1 MKVESKK
8 IRAAARG
15 QDCTVRL
22 PGICNFNPD
31 TTVLAHLPCGQRGIG
46 IKSPDNIAVFACSS
60 CHDAIDGRVRVEID
74 WKDMLRAL
82 AETQLILIEKGIMV
96 IK

>member
-1 MKVESKK
+1 MRVESKK

-22 PGICNFNPD
+22 PGVCNFNPE
-31 TTVLAHLPCGQRGIG
+31 TTVLAHLPCGQRGTG
-46 IKSPDNIAVFACSS
+46 IKSPDNLAVFACAA
-60 CHDAIDGRVRVEID
+60 CHDAIDGRVRAEID

-82 AETQLILIEKGIMV
+82 AETQLILIDKGIMV